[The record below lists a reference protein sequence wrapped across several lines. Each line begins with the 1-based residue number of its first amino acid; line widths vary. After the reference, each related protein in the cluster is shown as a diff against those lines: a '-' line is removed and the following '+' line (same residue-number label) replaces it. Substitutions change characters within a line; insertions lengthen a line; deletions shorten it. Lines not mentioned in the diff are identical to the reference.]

1 VPLTDLSLQECLDYR
16 PEIPEPPGLASTWEE
31 SITEAWRLSWPVR
44 VDRVD
49 NGLRMVD
56 SFDVTFSGA
65 DGDPVRA
72 WLHLPADRSGP
83 LGCVVESL
91 GYGSGRGLAHERIF
105 WAVAGY
111 AHLVV
116 DTRGQGWSSA
126 AGDTPD
132 GGAGLPGGPGLLVRG
147 VASPSTYYYRRV
159 FTDALR
165 AVATAA
171 GLQDVDPTRIFAAGG
186 SQGGGISLALAGLV
200 PLAGGVVDDLPALA
214 GVMADVPFLCHFR
227 RAVDVAAEYPYREIA
242 DYLRLRPERAEETW
256 RTLSYF
262 DAAILVRRATAPA
275 LVSIAMMD
283 RICPP
288 SSCFAAYHAYAGPKE
303 LAVYELNDH
312 EGGGATHRSRQLAWL
327 DGQAGSAGSG
337 PGPTGTS

>member
-1 VPLTDLSLQECLDYR
+1 MPLTDLNLQECLDYR
-16 PEIPEPPGLASTWEE
+16 PELPDPPGLATFWEQ
-31 SITEAWRLSWPVR
+31 SITEAWERSQPVS
-44 VDRVD
+44 VERVD

-56 SFDVTFSGA
+56 TFDVTFSGA
-65 DGDPVRA
+65 GGDPVRA
-72 WLHLPADRSGP
+72 WLHLPAARSEP
-83 LGCVVESL
+83 LACVVESL

-159 FTDALR
+159 FTDAVR

-171 GLQDVDPTRIFAAGG
+171 GLRDVDPTRVVAAGA

-200 PLAGGVVDDLPALA
+200 PLARGVVDDAPALA

-227 RAVDVAAEYPYREIA
+227 RAVDVAAEHPYREIA
-242 DYLRLRPERAEETW
+242 DYLRLRPDRAEETW

-262 DAAILVRRATAPA
+262 DAAVLVRQATAPA

-288 SSCFAAYHAYAGPKE
+288 SSCFAAYHSYAGPKE

-327 DGQAGSAGSG
+327 DRYAGRPRSGQH
-337 PGPTGTS
+337 PTTTS